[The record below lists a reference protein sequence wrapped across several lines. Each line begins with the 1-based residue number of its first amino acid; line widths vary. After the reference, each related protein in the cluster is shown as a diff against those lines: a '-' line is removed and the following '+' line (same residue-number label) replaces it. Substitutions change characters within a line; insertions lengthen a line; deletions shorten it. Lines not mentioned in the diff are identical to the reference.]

1 MLRTLVLPLLL
12 AVCGTAHAQ
21 GRIYKISGLN
31 IEAPWARATPAG
43 AKVGAGFVR
52 VTNTG
57 QEPDRLISGS
67 MSLAT
72 EAEVHEM
79 VTSGGVAKS
88 RKLEGG
94 LEIGP
99 GQTVELKPGGYHLM
113 FMDLKKPLKE
123 GDTFKASLQFE
134 KAGKV
139 DVTFKVGPV
148 GGASAPH
155 QH

>member
-72 EAEVHEM
+72 EAAVHEM

-99 GQTVELKPGGYHLM
+99 GQTVELNPGGYHLM
-113 FMDLKKPLKE
+113 FMGLRQGLRE
-123 GDTFKASLQFE
+123 GETMKGTLVFE
-134 KAGKV
+134 KAGTLGLEYHV
-139 DVTFKVGPV
+139 ARF
-148 GGASAPH
+148 GA